1 VTDYQH
7 KLITAICARAAE
19 CWAGG
24 NVSLADGWFSAAVL
38 EVGDQE
44 FLDTDED
51 ATR

>member
-1 VTDYQH
+1 VSDYQH

-24 NVSLADGWFSAAVL
+24 NVSLAQSWFGSAVL
-38 EVGDQE
+38 EVGDNE
-44 FLDTDED
+44 YVDTDED